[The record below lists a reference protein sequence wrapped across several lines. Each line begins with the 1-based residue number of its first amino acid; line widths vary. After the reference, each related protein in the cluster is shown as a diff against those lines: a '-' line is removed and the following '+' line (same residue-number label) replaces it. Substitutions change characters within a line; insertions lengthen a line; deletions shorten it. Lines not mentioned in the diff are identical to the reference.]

1 MKLYQDKVADLNMIT
16 GYAIDHVMINK
27 VRYDENLILQPSK
40 IVTGWA
46 TGGFDAL
53 DEAQIA
59 RIAALE
65 AEVVIIGTGA
75 RQRFP
80 SPALLR
86 PLISARIGFEI
97 MDLGSACRTYN
108 ILAGEGRNAAAAL
121 ILERS

>member
-80 SPALLR
+80 R
-86 PLISARIGFEI
+86 RHCCAR
-97 MDLGSACRTYN
+97 
-108 ILAGEGRNAAAAL
+108 
-121 ILERS
+121 

>member
-59 RIAALE
+59 RIAAFE

>member
-1 MKLYQDKVADLNMIT
+1 MIT